1 MQLSK
6 LYKVVKSLDSRC
18 KLGANSEFS
27 AILGCE
33 LYSLKQR
40 FQRNVQNTMQ
50 CRDAKSGRYT
60 SAILSKAVL
69 ILLFDTFIGKMLWF
83 TARLLGSIKT
93 SNIII

>member
-18 KLGANSEFS
+18 KLGANSEFR

-40 FQRNVQNTMQ
+40 CQRNVQNTVQ
-50 CRDAKSGRYT
+50 CRDAKAADMADISVLFLPMRCGAVRFFARMGTETMSTVMSGLCY
-60 SAILSKAVL
+60 
-69 ILLFDTFIGKMLWF
+69 
-83 TARLLGSIKT
+83 
-93 SNIII
+93 